1 MNTPQTDATP
11 QTVGARLVELL
22 ERLGVDTVF
31 GIPGSHN
38 LAIFGGLADSGIRL
52 VSPRHEQGAG
62 FAADG
67 YARATG
73 RPGVFVTT
81 TGPGILNAATALAT
95 AYADSVPVLAISP
108 GVRVA
113 DEGQELGWLHE
124 SKDQHASVGGLVT
137 SIRARS
143 EGQVYAAIVEAFAA
157 WRTGRP
163 RPVHLEVPIE
173 VLGAA
178 ALEEPPAVNRVV
190 PAAADPAAIAEAAA
204 VLSAARRPVVI
215 AGGGAV
221 GAREELAAV
230 AARLAAPVVT
240 TRAAAGLRAASGED
254 AVPTTV
260 LPYAPEALAEAD
272 AVLVVGS
279 EVSRRDLP
287 EPLRADLGRIVRID
301 IEAARLRGGRGDDL
315 LVVSDAR
322 PALAALL
329 RALPEQPDAGVA
341 AELPQRQRAYA
352 DAIAAAYP
360 GPLKGFHEAL
370 ATILADDVVI
380 TGDSSQVSYLG
391 TGAHYP
397 FRHPRS
403 FLYPDAFAPL
413 GYGLPAAIGAKL
425 AAPERDVVALVGDG
439 AFLFSVQ
446 ELSTAVQE
454 GVDLLVI
461 VVENG
466 GYQEIEEE
474 MDAAGVPPVGV
485 RFRYPDPVA
494 VATAFGARGARAHS
508 LAELEHWYRL
518 SASGDGA
525 GPVVVAISEDELAA
539 FAPA

>member
-1 MNTPQTDATP
+1 MTQTTARSA
-11 QTVGARLVELL
+11 TVGARMVELL
-22 ERLGVDTVF
+22 ERLGVEVVF

-38 LAIFGGLADSGIRL
+38 LAVFGGLAESGIRL
-52 VSPRHEQGAG
+52 ASPRHEQGAG

-73 RPGVFVTT
+73 KPGVFVTT

-124 SKDQHASVGGLVT
+124 SKDQHASIAGLVT
-137 SIRARS
+137 SIRCRS
-143 EGQVYAAIVEAFAA
+143 EAQVYAAVIAAFAS
-157 WRTGRP
+157 WTTGRP

-173 VLGAA
+173 VLGAPA
-178 ALEEPPAVNRVV
+178 VVELPSLSRVAPPAAN
-190 PAAADPAAIAEAAA
+190 PDAITEAAGILAAA
-204 VLSAARRPVVI
+204 SSPVIV

-221 GAREELAAV
+221 GARDLVAAV
-230 AARLAAPVVT
+230 AERLGAPIVT
-240 TRAAAGLRAASGED
+240 TRAAAGLRVGAP
-254 AVPTTV
+254 VLPTTV
-260 LPYAPEALAEAD
+260 LPYAPEVLVDAD
-272 AVLVVGS
+272 VLLVVGS
-279 EVSRRDLP
+279 ELSKRDLP
-287 EPLRADLGRIVRID
+287 ESLRDGLGRIVRID
-301 IEAARLRGGRGDDL
+301 IEPSRLHGGRGDDL
-315 LVVSDAR
+315 LIVADA
-322 PALAALL
+322 AAGLTALL
-329 RALPEQPDAGVA
+329 TALPDSPADGAGS
-341 AELPQRQRAYA
+341 RQDAYA
-352 DAIAAAYP
+352 TAIAQAYP

-370 ATILADDVVI
+370 ATVFDDDVII

-397 FRHPRS
+397 FAHPRS

-425 AAPERDVVALVGDG
+425 AAPERSVVALVGDG

-454 GVDLLVI
+454 GVSVLVV

-474 MDAAGVPPVGV
+474 MVAASVPPIGV
-485 RFRYPDPVA
+485 RFTYPDPVA
-494 VATAFGARGARAHS
+494 VATAFGAQAARVS
-508 LAELEHWYRL
+508 TLEELARWYRR
-518 SASGDGA
+518 SAADDA
-525 GPVVVAISEDELAA
+525 GPVVVAVSEADLEA
-539 FAPA
+539 FVSRP

>member
-1 MNTPQTDATP
+1 MTQPHDSAT
-11 QTVGARLVELL
+11 TVGARLVELL
-22 ERLGVDTVF
+22 ERLGVEVVF

-38 LAIFGGLADSGIRL
+38 LAIFGGIADSTIRL

-73 RPGVFVTT
+73 KPGVFVTT

-124 SKDQHASVGGLVT
+124 SKDQHASIGGLVT
-137 SIRARS
+137 SIRCRTES
-143 EGQVYAAIVEAFAA
+143 QVYAAVIAAFAS
-157 WRTGRP
+157 WSTGRP

-173 VLGAA
+173 VLAAQAELSLPSLNRAA
-178 ALEEPPAVNRVV
+178 AP
-190 PAAADPAAIAEAAA
+190 AADPGAIAAAAHLLAAA
-204 VLSAARRPVVI
+204 VAPVVI

-221 GAREELAAV
+221 GARELVAAV
-230 AARLAAPVVT
+230 AERLGAPVVT
-240 TRAAAGLRAASGED
+240 TRAAAGLRAGAT

-260 LPYAPEALAEAD
+260 LPYAPEALADAD
-272 AVLVVGS
+272 VLLVVGS
-279 EVSRRDLP
+279 ELSRRDLP
-287 EPLRADLGRIVRID
+287 ESLRDGLGRIVRLD
-301 IEAARLRGGRGDDL
+301 IEPSRLHGGRVDDVL
-315 LVVSDAR
+315 IVSDA
-322 PALAALL
+322 AAGLTALL
-329 RALPEQPDAGVA
+329 DALPDTPASGAVE
-341 AELPQRQRAYA
+341 RQAAYA
-352 DAIAAAYP
+352 SAIAQAYP

-370 ATILADDVVI
+370 ATVFDDDVII

-425 AAPERDVVALVGDG
+425 AAPERSVVALVGDG

-454 GVDLLVI
+454 RIGLLVI

-474 MDAAGVPPVGV
+474 MVAAAVRPIGV
-485 RFRYPDPVA
+485 RFAYPDPVA
-494 VATAFGARGARAHS
+494 VAAAFGAQAARVS
-508 LAELEHWYRL
+508 TLEALVDCYRR
-518 SASGDGA
+518 SADADA
-525 GPVVVAISEDELAA
+525 GPVVVAVSEADLDA
-539 FAPA
+539 FVSRP

>member
-1 MNTPQTDATP
+1 MTEPTTGST
-11 QTVGARLVELL
+11 TVGSRLVELL
-22 ERLGVDTVF
+22 ERFGVEVVF

-38 LAIFGGLADSGIRL
+38 LAIFGGLAESGIRL

-67 YARATG
+67 YARSTG
-73 RPGVFVTT
+73 KPGVFVTT

-95 AYADSVPVLAISP
+95 AYADSIPVLAISP

-124 SKDQHASVGGLVT
+124 SKDQHASIGGLVT
-137 SIRARS
+137 SIRCRTEA
-143 EGQVYAAIVEAFAA
+143 QVYAAVIAAFASWTTA
-157 WRTGRP
+157 RP

-173 VLGAA
+173 ILGAEA
-178 ALEEPPAVNRVV
+178 QMPLPPVNRAV
-190 PAAADPAAIAEAAA
+190 PPAADPDAIAQAALLLA
-204 VLSAARRPVVI
+204 GASAPVIV

-221 GAREELAAV
+221 GARDLLAAI
-230 AARLAAPVVT
+230 ADRLGAPVVT
-240 TRAAAGLRAASGED
+240 TRAAAGLRVGDPAL
-254 AVPTTV
+254 PTTV
-260 LPYAPEALAEAD
+260 LPYAPEALVDAD
-272 AVLVVGS
+272 VLLVVGS
-279 EVSRRDLP
+279 ELSRRDLP
-287 EPLRADLGRIVRID
+287 ESLRAGLGRIVRID
-301 IEAARLRGGRGDDL
+301 IEAARLHGGRGEDL
-315 LVVSDAR
+315 LIVSDA
-322 PALAALL
+322 AAALVALLAALPS
-329 RALPEQPDAGVA
+329 APDAAVA
-341 AELPQRQRAYA
+341 TDADAAAARQDAYA
-352 DAIAAAYP
+352 AAIADAYP

-370 ATILADDVVI
+370 ASVFAPDVII

-425 AAPERDVVALVGDG
+425 AAPERSVVALVGDG

-474 MDAAGVPPVGV
+474 MVAASVPPIGV
-485 RFRYPDPVA
+485 RFAYPDPVA
-494 VATAFGARGARAHS
+494 VATAFGATAARAS
-508 LAELEHWYRL
+508 TVEEIAECYRRSTTPGL
-518 SASGDGA
+518 
-525 GPVVVAISEDELAA
+525 GPVVVAVAEADLEA
-539 FAPA
+539 FVSRQ